1 MAAYEALARR
11 SGATAGLEEP
21 MSDSDLDLMVEKYH
35 QALDAFIKGDPEQ
48 QKKLFSKRDD
58 VTLAN
63 PLGPPAR
70 GTSAVEAT
78 MDRASSG
85 LREGEPIRFER
96 ISGSTGTDLAY
107 IVEIEWARA
116 KVGGSDELSP
126 IPLRVTTV
134 FRREDGG
141 WKVAHRHADPILS
154 VRPIES
160 LVQA

>member
-1 MAAYEALARR
+1 MPE
-11 SGATAGLEEP
+11 
-21 MSDSDLDLMVEKYH
+21 SDLDLMVEKYH
-35 QALDAFIKGDPEQ
+35 RALDAFIKGDPGQ

-70 GTSAVEAT
+70 GPSAVEAT

-96 ISGSTGTDLAY
+96 ISGDAGTELAY

-116 KVGGSDELSP
+116 KVGGSDEVSP
-126 IPLRVTTV
+126 IPLRVTTI
-134 FRREDGG
+134 FRREDGE
-141 WKVAHRHADPILS
+141 WKVVHRHADPILS
-154 VRPIES
+154 PRPIES